1 MNTLPKYKDAS
12 LPIAE
17 RVEDL
22 ISRMTPAEKAA
33 QTDMM
38 SGSDLCTKPSP
49 LHNCSVEPDTDY
61 RFDEMIAIC
70 GDNGVGFIHDNYS
83 TPQAQNKL
91 QKYFIEHSRLA
102 ALHKIS
108 AHHT

>member
-38 SGSDLCTKPSP
+38 SGSDFCTKPSP

-83 TPQAQNKL
+83 TPQA
-91 QKYFIEHSRLA
+91 
-102 ALHKIS
+102 
-108 AHHT
+108 